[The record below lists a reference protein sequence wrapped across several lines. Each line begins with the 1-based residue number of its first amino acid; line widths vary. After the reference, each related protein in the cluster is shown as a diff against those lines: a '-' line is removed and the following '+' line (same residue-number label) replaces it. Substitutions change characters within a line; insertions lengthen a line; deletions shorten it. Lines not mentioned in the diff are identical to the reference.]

1 MNNLILFIITLF
13 CWSPTWYLIKF
24 QLGYVDPL
32 VSIFYRFFAA
42 SLIIFIYL
50 IVKKK
55 KLKFSFN
62 HHIWFLF
69 FGICLYSLNYVF
81 FYTSN
86 TYLISAFP
94 AIVFSTVVIMNILG
108 EWFYFKK
115 KPTIKT
121 LIGATIGMIGI
132 IIIFNKEIFNFN
144 FNNGTHVGL
153 FLALLGTFFAS
164 TGNMIHQRNL
174 NKKFPLIETIAF
186 AMFYGSLATLLIT
199 KLNNTELLF
208 EFTFNYIAS
217 LTYLSVFGSIFAFIS
232 YLKLIE
238 KVGPGRAGYVGV
250 IMPVAALLISTI
262 FENLE
267 WQTNLIIGLPILL
280 VGAVL
285 VINQKI
291 KKKAPITG
299 PII

>member
-1 MNNLILFIITLF
+1 MSNLILFIATLF

-32 VSIFYRFFAA
+32 VSVFYRFVAA

-50 IVKKK
+50 VIKRAN
-55 KLKFSFN
+55 LRFSFN

-69 FGICLYSLNYVF
+69 FGTCLYSINYVF

-86 TYLISAFP
+86 TYLVSAFP

-115 KPTIKT
+115 KPTLKT
-121 LIGATIGMIGI
+121 FIGVAIGMLGI
-132 IIIFNKEIFNFN
+132 IIIFNKEIFNFSLS
-144 FNNGTHVGL
+144 NGTHIGL
-153 FLALLGTFFAS
+153 LLALLGTFCAS
-164 TGNMIHQRNL
+164 TGNMVHQRNI
-174 NKKFPLIETIAF
+174 NNNFPLIETIAF
-186 AMFYGSLATLLIT
+186 AMFYGSLITLLIT
-199 KLNNTELLF
+199 QLNNTELLF
-208 EFTFNYIAS
+208 EFTFRYISS
-217 LTYLSVFGSIFAFIS
+217 LAYLSVFGSIFAFVF
-232 YLKLIE
+232 YLKLLE
-238 KVGPGRAGYVGV
+238 RLGPGRAGYVGV
-250 IMPVAALLISTI
+250 VMPVIALLISTI

-267 WQTNLIIGLPILL
+267 WQLNLIAGLPILL

-291 KKKAPITG
+291 KSN
-299 PII
+299 